1 MRTKSTLNDHSV
13 EKSWNTYFIGQATTS
28 NDLSPT
34 HQQASGHRYGTALG
48 CPYEGVD
55 ASLLEDQ
62 DKSNALVSLW
72 DQIYLLRNGEE
83 DENSPS
89 KAVSA

>member
-1 MRTKSTLNDHSV
+1 MEL
-13 EKSWNTYFIGQATTS
+13 
-28 NDLSPT
+28 LSDV
-34 HQQASGHRYGTALG
+34 L
-48 CPYEGVD
+48 YEGVD

-72 DQIYLLRNGEE
+72 DQIYLLCNGEE
-83 DENSPS
+83 DENSPT

>member
-1 MRTKSTLNDHSV
+1 M
-13 EKSWNTYFIGQATTS
+13 TS
-28 NDLSPT
+28 LQLTSKQVDTVMELLSDV
-34 HQQASGHRYGTALG
+34 L
-48 CPYEGVD
+48 YEGVD

-72 DQIYLLRNGEE
+72 DQIYFLRNGEE

>member
-1 MRTKSTLNDHSV
+1 M
-13 EKSWNTYFIGQATTS
+13 TS
-28 NDLSPT
+28 LQLSSKQVDT
-34 HQQASGHRYGTALG
+34 VMELLSDVL
-48 CPYEGVD
+48 CEGID

-83 DENSPS
+83 DEN
-89 KAVSA
+89 

>member
-1 MRTKSTLNDHSV
+1 M
-13 EKSWNTYFIGQATTS
+13 TS
-28 NDLSPT
+28 LQLTSKQVDTVMKLLSDV
-34 HQQASGHRYGTALG
+34 L
-48 CPYEGVD
+48 YEGVD

-72 DQIYLLRNGEE
+72 DQIYFRRNGEE

>member
-1 MRTKSTLNDHSV
+1 M
-13 EKSWNTYFIGQATTS
+13 TS
-28 NDLSPT
+28 LQLTSKQVDTVMELLSDV
-34 HQQASGHRYGTALG
+34 L
-48 CPYEGVD
+48 YEGVD

-72 DQIYLLRNGEE
+72 DQIYLLCNGEE
-83 DENSPS
+83 DENSPT

>member
-1 MRTKSTLNDHSV
+1 M
-13 EKSWNTYFIGQATTS
+13 TS
-28 NDLSPT
+28 LQLTSKQVDTVMELLSDV
-34 HQQASGHRYGTALG
+34 L
-48 CPYEGVD
+48 YEGVD

-89 KAVSA
+89 KAVSP

>member
-1 MRTKSTLNDHSV
+1 M
-13 EKSWNTYFIGQATTS
+13 TS
-28 NDLSPT
+28 LQLTSKQVDTVMELLSDV
-34 HQQASGHRYGTALG
+34 L
-48 CPYEGVD
+48 YEGVD

-89 KAVSA
+89 KVVSA